1 MKDNNIYNIFDE
13 DKNEKETEETDNSNN
28 IEQNFLGKKTN
39 YRKDNIRS
47 KIINHYCNFIINFLN
62 DYVKKIFGFQKILF
76 IKINYESKKNVNVTS
91 IKNLMNLT
99 IHQFC
104 CLPISSKNPIFPQ
117 NHNINNLKIIQNKFE
132 HSFINKKLSDF
143 YSNYYLQ
150 DNNCLKDYGITQN
163 TKNFNNL
170 LEEFQENEIY
180 KEKLKDSGLQL
191 INVFMK
197 KKPRIRR
204 TKESKK
210 KQILIYDRL
219 VKENIYVQQKDED
232 DFFQNK
238 QKNMDNNIFK
248 YEELNDSQNS
258 FEEDFFSFQNI

>member
-117 NHNINNLKIIQNKFE
+117 NHNINNLVKTRLQPVKRIYNR
-132 HSFINKKLSDF
+132 LSNA
-143 YSNYYLQ
+143 SRIL
-150 DNNCLKDYGITQN
+150 GT
-163 TKNFNNL
+163 TTHWHAR
-170 LEEFQENEIY
+170 
-180 KEKLKDSGLQL
+180 
-191 INVFMK
+191 
-197 KKPRIRR
+197 KKP
-204 TKESKK
+204 SKNQSSK
-210 KQILIYDRL
+210 IWWPNETLCNTVRQKLTRYRWAQNRL
-219 VKENIYVQQKDED
+219 
-232 DFFQNK
+232 
-238 QKNMDNNIFK
+238 
-248 YEELNDSQNS
+248 
-258 FEEDFFSFQNI
+258 